1 MKKTILLLMA
11 AVWYMT
17 ASAEVPQR
25 KMLEQGKAWAYLYH
39 HFEEREIPGADGS
52 HYDHSMWMV
61 YYQLE
66 GDTIID
72 GRQYMKMY
80 RQDERNREVKYFGAF
95 REDEEGRV
103 YMYNLEGDKKDYMV
117 LDFSLHYDR
126 G

>member
-103 YMYNLEGDKKDYMV
+103 YVYYKNSNDE
-117 LDFSLHYDR
+117 F
-126 G
+126 